1 MEPREVGQRFK
12 SAIFE
17 EYIRLVTK
25 KSFRVSRLDFITL
38 TLTNDKEFDRS
49 IASLRHNEPI
59 CGFRDVRSS
68 G

>member
-1 MEPREVGQRFK
+1 MESREVGQRLK
-12 SAIFE
+12 STIFE
-17 EYIRLVTK
+17 ENIRLVTK
-25 KSFRVSRLDFITL
+25 NRGSKLDFITL

-59 CGFRDVRSS
+59 CGFRDVRRS